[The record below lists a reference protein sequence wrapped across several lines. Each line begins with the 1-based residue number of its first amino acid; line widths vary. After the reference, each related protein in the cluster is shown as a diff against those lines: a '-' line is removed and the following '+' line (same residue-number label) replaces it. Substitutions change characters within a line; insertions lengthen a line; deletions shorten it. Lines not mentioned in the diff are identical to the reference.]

1 MAFRTLAVILVF
13 AHAAHA
19 ENVTSPTENMTKG
32 QVSQEGAWSNFLY
45 CDCGFSCQ
53 HNVGKHGS
61 FDLGQG
67 CACKECIQLRGSYSK
82 ASSVPEEDNAMKFQ
96 ADFFALLSENSRE
109 WEGATV
115 PGSNL
120 AYCQCGS
127 DASGSACRSC
137 ARETPT
143 AKSSTSCCANCRC
156 GVKCLKFRLWGIQGA
171 AGWCVERACKPCR

>member
-1 MAFRTLAVILVF
+1 
-13 AHAAHA
+13 
-19 ENVTSPTENMTKG
+19 
-32 QVSQEGAWSNFLY
+32 
-45 CDCGFSCQ
+45 
-53 HNVGKHGS
+53 
-61 FDLGQG
+61 
-67 CACKECIQLRGSYSK
+67 
-82 ASSVPEEDNAMKFQ
+82 MKFQ

-171 AGWCVERACKPCR
+171 AGWFYIADVEGLQGWSFRDLLFALGTAIPIGYVAFPENEAPVGLGLLW